1 MKKEGIIQLM
11 EQLLAESRARE
22 KALEARANQAES
34 ESKELRRQIR
44 ELQGQLNHVIQLL
57 EKSNETS
64 ERLANELKLY
74 SPKKC
79 ERIIERQKEQEVLEE
94 ETDASTQCQPETSPD
109 GQSEGTEAE
118 TSSRWSRLKPV
129 ATTMPSVR
137 NTSVARCATMK
148 SGPIR

>member
-34 ESKELRRQIR
+34 ESESKELRRQIR
-44 ELQGQLNHVIQLL
+44 ELQGQLSHVIQLL

-74 SPKKC
+74 
-79 ERIIERQKEQEVLEE
+79 R
-94 ETDASTQCQPETSPD
+94 
-109 GQSEGTEAE
+109 SE
-118 TSSRWSRLKPV
+118 
-129 ATTMPSVR
+129 
-137 NTSVARCATMK
+137 
-148 SGPIR
+148 

>member
-44 ELQGQLNHVIQLL
+44 ELQGQLSHVIQLL

-74 SPKKC
+74 
-79 ERIIERQKEQEVLEE
+79 R
-94 ETDASTQCQPETSPD
+94 
-109 GQSEGTEAE
+109 SE
-118 TSSRWSRLKPV
+118 
-129 ATTMPSVR
+129 
-137 NTSVARCATMK
+137 
-148 SGPIR
+148 